1 MFRSLRQFDAR
12 GRNRL
17 KAARMKQQFA
27 RLCAFALLVTS
38 AAWASLDQFPAPG
51 SPCVITGDQADSF
64 FVRVRHFPIKV
75 IVDSE
80 FSGGQREEIAKA
92 LESWNELGR
101 RSLGFEL
108 FAAPEIE
115 GLPGVATAREYCK
128 QDKERIQPGL
138 LIAREDSPRRW
149 RELKVGD
156 DARGVTR
163 RCLMGDATNE
173 TRQLVVINT
182 AETDSRQVRGVVL
195 HELGHVLGL
204 NHSCAGPKSA
214 GAAFR
219 ACDGLKTSHPYREAV
234 MYPSFTPIGHG
245 SFFDFR
251 DELRANDIERAYC
264 LYFRRRI

>member
-1 MFRSLRQFDAR
+1 MVLRLFRASLRVLFIPAFVI
-12 GRNRL
+12 G
-17 KAARMKQQFA
+17 AAPAWAASA
-27 RLCAFALLVTS
+27 RLDLQH
-38 AAWASLDQFPAPG
+38 DEFPAPG
-51 SPCVITGDQADSF
+51 LPCRMGSDQFESF

-75 IVDSE
+75 TVDSE
-80 FSGGQREEIAKA
+80 FSGGQRGEIEKA

-101 RSLGFEL
+101 NSVGFEF
-108 FAAPEIE
+108 FAAVTVERLAAFAE
-115 GLPGVATAREYCK
+115 MREYCGLGK
-128 QDKERIQPGL
+128 DKLPPGL
-138 LIAREDSPRRW
+138 LIAREDSARRW
-149 RELKVGD
+149 RELELGES
-156 DARGVTR
+156 ARGVTR

-173 TRQLVVINT
+173 TRQLVVVNT

-214 GAAFR
+214 GPAYR

-264 LYFRRRI
+264 LYFKRRI